1 MSSEKLS
8 KNSKME
14 TDLKQIHLAP
24 SWVPLESFTYR
35 GITVDC
41 YEDCIG
47 HQVVFPWRGKVIEL
61 GEYNTVYQDDIR
73 LILDDYLETI
83 TRFSEYPELYGS
95 KLTRFQNGSFS
106 DIKLVYRG
114 RILKVYINPNENDL
128 FSIIEDAKRTLY
140 SYINR
145 GDIQSESCIRF

>member
-73 LILDDYLETI
+73 LVLDDYLDTI

-106 DIKLVYRG
+106 DIKLLYRG
-114 RILKVYINPNENDL
+114 RILKVYINPDENDL
-128 FSIIEDAKRTLY
+128 FSIIEDAKRRLY
-140 SYINR
+140 SYITR
-145 GDIQSESCIRF
+145 GDI

>member
-1 MSSEKLS
+1 MSLEKLS

-73 LILDDYLETI
+73 LILDDYLDTI

-95 KLTRFQNGSFS
+95 KLTWFQNGSFS
-106 DIKLVYRG
+106 DIKLIYRG

-128 FSIIEDAKRTLY
+128 FSIIEDAKRLLY
-140 SYINR
+140 NHINR
-145 GDIQSESCIRF
+145 GDLE

>member
-8 KNSKME
+8 KTSNTE
-14 TDLKQIHLAP
+14 VDLKQIHLSD
-24 SWVPLESFTYR
+24 SWVPLETFTYR

-41 YEDCIG
+41 YEDRLG
-47 HQVVFPWRGKVIEL
+47 HQVVFPWRGKVVEL
-61 GEYNTVYQDDIR
+61 GEYNTVYQDDIK
-73 LILDDYLETI
+73 LIIDDYLDTI
-83 TRFSEYPELYGS
+83 TRFSDFPELYGS
-95 KLTRFQNGSFS
+95 KLTWFQNGSFS

-114 RILKVYINPNENDL
+114 RILKVYINPDENDL

-145 GDIQSESCIRF
+145 GDLK

>member
-1 MSSEKLS
+1 MNLEKLLQ
-8 KNSKME
+8 NSDVSL
-14 TDLKQIHLAP
+14 DLKQIHLSQ

-61 GEYNTVYQDDIR
+61 GEYNTVYQDDIKM
-73 LILDDYLETI
+73 IIDDHLDTV
-83 TRFSEYPELYGS
+83 TRFSDLPELYGS

-128 FSIIEDAKRTLY
+128 FSIIEDAKKILY
-140 SYINR
+140 TYIR
-145 GDIQSESCIRF
+145 GDTHESSI

>member
-61 GEYNTVYQDDIR
+61 GEHNTVYQDDIR
-73 LILDDYLETI
+73 LILDDYLDTI

-114 RILKVYINPNENDL
+114 RILKVYINPDENDL
-128 FSIIEDAKRTLY
+128 FSIIEDAKRRLY

-145 GDIQSESCIRF
+145 GDI

>member
-73 LILDDYLETI
+73 LILDDYLDTI

-114 RILKVYINPNENDL
+114 RILKVYINPDENDL
-128 FSIIEDAKRTLY
+128 FSIIEDAKRRLY

-145 GDIQSESCIRF
+145 GDL

>member
-73 LILDDYLETI
+73 LILDDYLDTI

-114 RILKVYINPNENDL
+114 RILKIYINPDENDL
-128 FSIIEDAKRTLY
+128 FSIIEDAKRRLY

-145 GDIQSESCIRF
+145 GDI

>member
-8 KNSKME
+8 KISNTE
-14 TDLKQIHLAP
+14 VDLKQIHLAP
-24 SWVPLESFTYR
+24 SWVPLETFTYR

-61 GEYNTVYQDDIR
+61 GSYNTVYQDDIR
-73 LILDDYLETI
+73 LILDDYLDTI

-95 KLTRFQNGSFS
+95 KLTRFQNGSFL

-114 RILKVYINPNENDL
+114 RTLKVYINPDENDL

>member
-1 MSSEKLS
+1 MD
-8 KNSKME
+8 
-14 TDLKQIHLAP
+14 TDLKQIHLSP
-24 SWVPLESFTYR
+24 TWIPLETFTYR

-41 YEDCIG
+41 YEDRLG
-47 HQVVFPWRGKVIEL
+47 HQVVFPWKGKVVEL
-61 GEYNTVYQDDIR
+61 GEYNTVYQDDIK
-73 LILDDYLETI
+73 LIIDDHLDTI
-83 TRFSEYPELYGS
+83 TRFSDFPELYGA
-95 KLTRFQNGSFS
+95 KLTWFQNGSFS

-145 GDIQSESCIRF
+145 GDLK

>member
-1 MSSEKLS
+1 MSLEKLS

-24 SWVPLESFTYR
+24 SWVPLESFTHR

-73 LILDDYLETI
+73 LILDDYLDTI

-114 RILKVYINPNENDL
+114 RILKVYINPDENDL
-128 FSIIEDAKRTLY
+128 FSIIEDAKRRLY

-145 GDIQSESCIRF
+145 GDI